1 MGYRFEAGTVFTS
14 NSWHIA
20 QNEAE
25 YKDAK
30 VYNPER
36 YTSLPPSPSSSF
48 IFQKVYILM
57 IQIYERTCHGCVT
70 RPSGMGIRKTFMCR
84 LERRLEKHVH
94 HILPNALLF
103 RLHRGSR
110 INPSPPS
117 EPLLFPGPW
126 ITSD

>member
-70 RPSGMGIRKTFMCR
+70 RTPWMGIWSTSLRW
-84 LERRLEKHVH
+84 LERWLEKHVH
-94 HILPNALLF
+94 HLL
-103 RLHRGSR
+103 
-110 INPSPPS
+110 
-117 EPLLFPGPW
+117 
-126 ITSD
+126 